1 MISNIM
7 KNSKDRKNLN
17 NIFIC
22 VTIMIV
28 IITNFSFVG
37 IANNSYEDNENQ
49 NREILRWLSYDQA
62 LTKSKIENIPTLVY
76 FYSDSCSWC
85 RKLEEETFNNP
96 EVAETMNKKFA
107 IVKINSTSSKSI
119 IMKDKEITEKQLSQ
133 EVYKVNANPTI
144 WFLSSK
150 EERIAPLP
158 GYAPAEDFIN
168 VLNYIKGEHYKNYT
182 FPEYIKNMAK

>member
-1 MISNIM
+1 M
-7 KNSKDRKNLN
+7 KNSKDRKHIN
-17 NIFIC
+17 NIFIY

-28 IITNFSFVG
+28 ILTSFSIVG
-37 IANNSYEDNENQ
+37 IANDSYENNENQ
-49 NREILRWLSYDQA
+49 NSETLKWLSYDQA
-62 LTKSKIENIPTLVY
+62 LTKSKIENIPILVY
-76 FYSDSCSWC
+76 FYSDNCGWC

-107 IVKINSTSSKSI
+107 IAKINSNSSKAI
-119 IMKDKEITEKQLSQ
+119 IMKDKEISEKQLSQ

-144 WFLSSK
+144 WFLNSK